1 MSYPR
6 LNARPGTA
14 RTTSRVPDR
23 DGHRDHLAGG
33 APATRRVVSAGG
45 WPTSPLA
52 ALGRAFDLLVQP
64 PAPYSI
70 DGDAFPGLPAGPIG
84 ADRLRAVLLSRRVT
98 PPVRDAVWRQL
109 VHRSRRPAPDGQ
121 VWTVIAAGVA
131 LPGLTAASGALC
143 RGWSGDTAD
152 IDAEVLAGFVGRL
165 KTLDVTGPR
174 VVGRLIDA
182 GIRAGRRA
190 RALAGDRDAIRVDG
204 AWSCPAAQPWD
215 HPDWVLAPAVRAG
228 VLDRTEA
235 RLIGATRL
243 EDHTVLEAAV
253 ALGLDP
259 QLAADWRRR
268 AEARLV
274 QAPRVGE
281 VDVTRT
287 ATPHAGR
294 PMPRSAAG
302 AGQVRTGAST

>member
-1 MSYPR
+1 MVPIHRRAVTGRPFAGRDDRTDGGRHDPPPPLRASRNVAEHAPR
-6 LNARPGTA
+6 T
-14 RTTSRVPDR
+14 
-23 DGHRDHLAGG
+23 
-33 APATRRVVSAGG
+33 
-45 WPTSPLA
+45 
-52 ALGRAFDLLVQP
+52 P
-64 PAPYSI
+64 PAPYVI
-70 DGDAFPGLPAGPIG
+70 DGDAFAGLPAGRIG
-84 ADRLRAVLLSRRVT
+84 ADRLRAVLLSRQVT
-98 PPVRDAVWRQL
+98 PPVRDAVWREL
-109 VHRSRRPAPDGQ
+109 VDRARRPAAEGQ

-131 LPGLTAASGALC
+131 LPGLTAAAGALC
-143 RGWSGDTAD
+143 RGWAGESVD
-152 IDAEVLAGFVGRL
+152 IDAEVLVGFVARL

-287 ATPHAGR
+287 ATPHAGQ